1 MTITRSA
8 ALTAASLLA
17 ASACQKTTTT
27 NQETNS
33 TTTASENTT
42 ASAAGGSIDGT
53 WKTDLSTFRID
64 QKPDQYLLRA
74 GQFSCPTCTPPLT
87 VAADGA
93 LHAVTGRPYAD
104 HISAKVDDDH
114 NVTRTNQKGGKTIG
128 TNKYSVS
135 GDGNTLTVTFDDESG
150 SKPVKG
156 SYVETRVAPAP
167 AGAHALS
174 GLWKPQKYNTM
185 SDEGLTATFKL
196 DGDTLHM
203 ITPTGQSYDAK
214 LDGNATPI
222 KGDMAGTIAS
232 VKKSGDSIVETDK
245 RGGKVISVT
254 TMTPGSDGKLQVVN
268 EDKQSGAT
276 SKFAMNKQ

>member
-8 ALTAASLLA
+8 ALAAASLLA
-17 ASACQKTTTT
+17 LSACQKTATTG
-27 NQETNS
+27 NDMNS
-33 TTTASENTT
+33 TSTSQNATAT
-42 ASAAGGSIDGT
+42 AAGAGIDGT
-53 WKTDLSTFRID
+53 WKTDLSTLQME
-64 QKPDQYLLRA
+64 QKPDQLLLKA

-87 VAADGA
+87 IAADGA

-104 HISAKVDDDH
+104 HISIKVDDDH
-114 NVTRTNQKGGKTIG
+114 NVTRTNQKAGKTVSSQ
-128 TNKYSVS
+128 TYSVS
-135 GDGNTLTVTFDDESG
+135 ADGNTLTLTFDDETG

-156 SYVETRVAPAP
+156 SMAETRVAPAP
-167 AGAHALS
+167 AGAHAIS
-174 GLWKPQKYNTM
+174 GSWKPQKYNSV

-203 ITPTGQSYDAK
+203 STPTGQSYDAK
-214 LDGNATPI
+214 LDGSDTPI

-245 RGGKVISVT
+245 RGGKVTSVT
-254 TMTPGSDGKLQVVN
+254 TMTPASDGTLHLVS

-276 SKFAMNKQ
+276 SKFTMKKQ